1 MTWEIALGI
10 FALIGGIISIAKPV
24 IDLNNSITA
33 LTVKVND
40 FTERL
45 EEQIDKS
52 SEGRKRLWDHNG
64 LQDKMLK
71 DHETRIHDLETK
83 EKEK

>member
-33 LTVKVND
+33 LTVKVNE

-45 EEQIDKS
+45 EEQIEKS

-64 LQDKMLK
+64 LQDKMLQ

-83 EKEK
+83 EK

>member
-33 LTVKVND
+33 LTVKVNE

-45 EEQIDKS
+45 EEQIEKS
-52 SEGRKRLWDHNG
+52 SEGRKKLWDHNG
-64 LQDKMLK
+64 LQDQMLL

-83 EKEK
+83 EK

>member
-33 LTVKVND
+33 LTVKVNE

-45 EEQIDKS
+45 EEQIEKS

-64 LQDKMLK
+64 LQDKMLQ

>member
-10 FALIGGIISIAKPV
+10 FALIGGIISLAKPV
-24 IDLNNSITA
+24 MDLNNSITA
-33 LTVKVND
+33 LTVKVNE

-45 EEQIDKS
+45 EEQIEKS

-64 LQDKMLK
+64 LQDKMLQ